1 MDRDLLKLWLDNGLS
16 LAQIG
21 NLADL
26 DPSTVAYWLEKH
38 GLTANGSAK
47 HRARDGVSVERLKSL
62 IETGATA
69 REIGEKLGMSE
80 SAVRYHLK
88 KHGLRTLNGVGR
100 RPLVRGRSLTVTSGL
115 CPRHGKTDFVLE
127 GRGSYRCKRCRAE
140 KVSQRRRRMK
150 ALLVEEAGGG
160 CVVCGY
166 DRCVA
171 ALQFHHLDPSTKSFG
186 LAHRGFTRSIREAR
200 REAKKCVL
208 VCSNCH
214 AEIEAGVRTV
224 PLQFSEAVG
233 SG

>member
-1 MDRDLLKLWLDNGLS
+1 MDRDQLKLWLDNGLS

-21 NLADL
+21 NLVDR
-26 DPSTVAYWLEKH
+26 DPSIAYWLEKH
-38 GLTANGSAK
+38 GLTANGKAR
-47 HRARDGVSVERLKSL
+47 HRARGGVSVERLKSL

-69 REIGEKLGMSE
+69 REIGEKLSMRE

-100 RPLVRGRSLTVTSGL
+100 RPLVRGRLLTVTTGI

-140 KVSQRRRRMK
+140 RVSRRRRRMK
-150 ALLVEEAGGG
+150 ALLVEEAGGR
-160 CVVCGY
+160 CIVCGY

-171 ALQFHHLDPSTKSFG
+171 ALQFHHLDPSAKSFG

-200 REAKKCVL
+200 REAEKCVL

-224 PLQFSEAVG
+224 PLQFCEAVG